1 MLILFEYHVIN
12 IDIITL
18 IFMIDGIYIKID
30 NIFH

>member
-18 IFMIDGIYIKID
+18 KFMIDGIYIKID